1 MLQLTHWGRATH
13 ICIGK
18 LTSIASDNGLSP
30 GRRQAIIWTNAG
42 ILLIR
47 PLGTNFSEIL
57 IEIQIF
63 SLKKIHLKMLSAKW
77 WPFCLGLNVLTS
89 VTIVVIIYGTFSPIS
104 LNPIRDEPCV
114 FPTDD
119 APCWVRYWSAI
130 ARHHVIDR
138 SQDDSV
144 AMASC
149 AISWRQILRYF
160 WRPWLISLPPHLM
173 LCISQSTLIAINE
186 PFVVH
191 LDCWEKNSGSNQTTV
206 RVFEGNH
213 CKSP

>member
-1 MLQLTHWGRATH
+1 MRPNFVNKTLRNKLQWNFNRNSN
-13 ICIGK
+13 I
-18 LTSIASDNGLSP
+18 
-30 GRRQAIIWTNAG
+30 
-42 ILLIR
+42 LIR
-47 PLGTNFSEIL
+47 KNTFENVVW
-57 IEIQIF
+57 
-63 SLKKIHLKMLSAKW
+63 KW
-77 WPFCLGLNVLTS
+77 WPFCLDLNVLTS
-89 VTIVVIIYGTFSPIS
+89 VTIVVIIYGTVSPIS

-114 FPTDD
+114 FRTDD

-160 WRPWLISLPPHLM
+160 WRPWLISPPPHLM

-191 LDCWEKNSGSNQTTV
+191 LDWWGKNSGSNQTTI